1 MAPVPPQHSVPDW
14 FMYPLSPWVQVDFL
28 ALEMYR
34 GKVSL
39 LWDLG
44 SGSTRLE
51 FPGLDITNNRWT
63 RINATRSVGHTTQ
76 QDVPLARK
84 VQMCQRIQ
92 MFEA

>member
-1 MAPVPPQHSVPDW
+1 MPPQHLVPASSAHVPAV
-14 FMYPLSPWVQVDFL
+14 FMAWVQVDFL

-63 RINATRSVGHTTQ
+63 RINATR
-76 QDVPLARK
+76 
-84 VQMCQRIQ
+84 
-92 MFEA
+92 